1 MGGGKSSAP
10 ALAPQPTFKATPIT
24 DGSPTTRTT
33 NQAAMERTKANA
45 NPSLLASP
53 DEDSLKQQKALLG

>member
-10 ALAPQPTFKATPIT
+10 APAPQPAFKATPIT

-33 NQAAMERTKANA
+33 NVAALERTKANA
-45 NPSLLASP
+45 NPSLLTSP
-53 DEDSLKQQKALLG
+53 DEDNLRQQKALLG